1 MRGAKQTPKMTE
13 GAYAQSVMNAAA
25 LRGIM
30 DDPRWETVV
39 LVIKQLLAA
48 AQSKTEAA
56 RNDPS
61 FDAMIKSTHF
71 DGQVRMAK
79 ILLHTLTQMYD
90 RAGEVLKDARS
101 KLPYAPQ
108 PQEQRRQRDPNASR
122 DTHKE
127 DTDAG
132 RKEEG

>member
-1 MRGAKQTPKMTE
+1 MKQSE
-13 GAYAQSVMNAAA
+13 GEYAHSVMNAAA

-30 DDPRWETVV
+30 DDPRWGTVV
-39 LVIKQLLAA
+39 TVIKQLLAA

-79 ILLHTLTQMYD
+79 ILLHTFSQMYD
-90 RAGEVLKDARS
+90 RAGSVLEDARS

-127 DTDAG
+127 VNDAG